1 MDDSSAFGSG
11 AGCWDA
17 IAQDYDRE
25 RHADPVYC
33 ACIRQTVADLRP
45 TGTVLDCGCGT
56 GLATPY
62 LLGAQSVHAV
72 DFSER
77 MLARVRGKF
86 GARRV
91 QAVRADVREL
101 PYPDDMFDC
110 VLVANVLQQLAPADQ
125 PRAAAEI
132 LRTLKPGG
140 RFAVSVH
147 HYSVGKRRAGWKKE
161 GKPGGKGDVDYIY
174 RFTREELAAL
184 FPRARIRAIGFYG
197 LWGGVPQQLAAT
209 RLAGRLLARL
219 GHGHMICAYG
229 VAA

>member
-1 MDDSSAFGSG
+1 MDNSFGSR
-11 AGCWDA
+11 ADCWDA
-17 IAQDYDRE
+17 IAPDYDRE
-25 RHADPVYC
+25 RRADPVYG
-33 ACIRQTVADLRP
+33 ACIRQAVADLRP
-45 TGTVLDCGCGT
+45 AGTVLDCGCGT

-62 LLGAQSVHAV
+62 LLGARSVHAV

-77 MLARVRGKF
+77 MLTRVRRKF

-110 VLVANVLQQLAPADQ
+110 VLAANVLQQLLPADQ
-125 PRAAAEI
+125 PRAVAEI

-140 RFAVSVH
+140 RYAVSVH

-174 RFTREELAAL
+174 RFTRNELAAL
-184 FPRARIRAIGFYG
+184 FLRARIRAVGFYG
-197 LWGGVPQQLAAT
+197 LRGGVPEQLAAT
-209 RLAGRLLARL
+209 RLAGRILARL

-229 VAA
+229 AA